1 MELTSKRRAY
11 LRKKAHDL
19 DALVRIGKEGVT
31 DNLIQSILDAIESR
45 ELIKVKILQNC
56 EEEKMEVLEEFS
68 KCSEFEVVG
77 IIGRTIILFR
87 ENKDKPAISL
97 ELKSIR

>member
-31 DNLIQSILDAIESR
+31 DNLIQSILDSIESR

-56 EEEKMEVLEEFS
+56 EEEKMEIMEQLS
-68 KCSEFEVVG
+68 QCKEFEVVG
-77 IIGRTIILFR
+77 IIGRTIILFK
-87 ENKDKPAISL
+87 ENKDKPVISL
-97 ELKSIR
+97 ELKSI

>member
-1 MELTSKRRAY
+1 MALTSKQRAF
-11 LRKKAHDL
+11 LKKKAHEL
-19 DALVRIGKEGVT
+19 NPLVRIGKDGVT
-31 DNLIQSILDAIESR
+31 DSLIQSILEAIDSR
-45 ELIKVKILQNC
+45 ELLKVKILQNC
-56 EEEKMEVLEEFS
+56 EKEKEEVLEEFS

>member
-1 MELTSKRRAY
+1 MVLASKQRAF
-11 LRKKAHDL
+11 LKKKAHEL
-19 DALVRIGKEGVT
+19 NPLVRIGKDGIT
-31 DNLIQSILDAIESR
+31 DSLIQSILEAIDSR

-56 EEEKMEVLEEFS
+56 EKEKDEVLEELS
-68 KCSEFEVVG
+68 KCNEFEIVG

>member
-1 MELTSKRRAY
+1 MALTSKQRAF
-11 LRKKAHDL
+11 LKKKAHEL
-19 DALVRIGKEGVT
+19 NPLVRIGKDGIT
-31 DNLIQSILDAIESR
+31 DSLIQSILEAIDSR
-45 ELIKVKILQNC
+45 ELLKVKILQNC
-56 EEEKMEVLEEFS
+56 EKEKDEVLEELS
-68 KCSEFEVVG
+68 KCNEFEVVG

>member
-56 EEEKMEVLEEFS
+56 EEEKMEIMEQLS
-68 KCSEFEVVG
+68 QCKEFEIVG
-77 IIGRTIILFR
+77 IIGRTIILFK
-87 ENKDKPAISL
+87 ENKDKPVISL
-97 ELKSIR
+97 ELKSI

>member
-1 MELTSKRRAY
+1 MALTSKQRAF
-11 LRKKAHDL
+11 LKKKAHEL
-19 DALVRIGKEGVT
+19 NPLVRIGKNGVT
-31 DNLIQSILDAIESR
+31 DSLIQSILEAIDSR
-45 ELIKVKILQNC
+45 ELLKVKILQNC
-56 EEEKMEVLEEFS
+56 EKEKEEVLEEFS

>member
-1 MELTSKRRAY
+1 MKLTSKQRAF
-11 LRKKAHDL
+11 LKKKAHEL
-19 DALVRIGKEGVT
+19 DPLVRIGKDGIT
-31 DNLIQSILDAIESR
+31 DSLIQSILEAIDSR
-45 ELIKVKILQNC
+45 ELLKVKILQNC
-56 EEEKMEVLEEFS
+56 EKEKDEVLEELS
-68 KCSEFEVVG
+68 KCNEFEVVG